1 MRISIERTVE
11 RIPGGMVV
19 VPLLAGSILA
29 TFAPEMPKL
38 FGSFTAE
45 RFAESKRKP
54 E

>member
-11 RIPGGMVV
+11 RIPGGMMV